1 MSSWLML
8 VRLCYM
14 PGTLSSPVHELTLVT
29 NHEEQTALV
38 VWLGFY
44 VVSEPRPR
52 ALSMCAVEDII
63 MH

>member
-1 MSSWLML
+1 
-8 VRLCYM
+8 M

-44 VVSEPRPR
+44 VVSEPRPW
-52 ALSMCAVEDII
+52 ALCVCRRGHHNALKECPVL
-63 MH
+63 